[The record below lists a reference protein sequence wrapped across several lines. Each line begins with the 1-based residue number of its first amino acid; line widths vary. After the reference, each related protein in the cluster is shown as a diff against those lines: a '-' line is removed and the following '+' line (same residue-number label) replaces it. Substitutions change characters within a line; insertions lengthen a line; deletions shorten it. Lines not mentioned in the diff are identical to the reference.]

1 MHIWV
6 SDFVCVTLTELKYS
20 FTTTI
25 FFFDD
30 LLSLSPCS
38 SSTTGAA
45 MRPPDGS
52 EVNTAPVLV
61 VSTKPPHRLRWT
73 TVCLPPRPRLQFY
86 CARTFNATDN
96 HGNHPDTDAP
106 SHEEHVLQC
115 ERNRI
120 RILKFYL
127 RDVSMECGHRV
138 KDFSGNGK
146 ICAESRGHIAA
157 C

>member
-6 SDFVCVTLTELKYS
+6 SDFVCATLTELKYS

-52 EVNTAPVLV
+52 EVNTAPGLV
-61 VSTKPPHRLRWT
+61 VSTKPPHRSRWT
-73 TVCLPPRPRLQFY
+73 TVCLPPRPRLLNY

-96 HGNHPDTDAP
+96 HGNPTNQLFWAVR
-106 SHEEHVLQC
+106 EEPNLQL
-115 ERNRI
+115 EYNQ
-120 RILKFYL
+120 
-127 RDVSMECGHRV
+127 RDVSLRIQTLTLRLTRSMCCSTR
-138 KDFSGNGK
+138 
-146 ICAESRGHIAA
+146 
-157 C
+157 